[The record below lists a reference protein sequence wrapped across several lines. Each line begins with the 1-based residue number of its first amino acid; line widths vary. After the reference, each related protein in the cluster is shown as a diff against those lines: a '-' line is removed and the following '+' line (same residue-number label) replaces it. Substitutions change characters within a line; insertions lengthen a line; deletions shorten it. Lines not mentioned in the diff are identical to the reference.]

1 MAIAFPVT
9 PPAFGVR
16 AETWSLEQA
25 VGLSE
30 SPYTYSQEV
39 YEHAGKRLRLDVQL
53 VPMKRADAQAWIAFL
68 ASLRGRVGTFTWS
81 PTIEGTARGTP
92 TGTPLVKGAGQTGGT
107 LLIDGASAGVTGWL
121 KAGDWVQLGTGATAR
136 LHKNLVDTNS
146 NGSGEVTLELWPGP
160 RVAPADNE
168 AVVVSSPRGLFRLAS
183 NTVQWDVQLA
193 QIFGLSF
200 SAVEAL

>member
-1 MAIAFPVT
+1 MAIAYPVT
-9 PPAFGVR
+9 PPSTGVR
-16 AETWSLEQA
+16 SESWSLEQA

-39 YEHAGKRLRLDVQL
+39 YEHAGKRLRLEVQL

-68 ASLRGRVGTFTWS
+68 ASLYGRKGTFTWS

-107 LLIDGASAGVTGWL
+107 LAIDGATAGVTGWA
-121 KAGDWVQLGTGATAR
+121 KAGDWIQLGMGSSAR
-136 LHKNLVDTNS
+136 LHKVLVDANS

-168 AVVVSSPRGLFRLAS
+168 AVVVSSPKGVFRLAS
-183 NTVQWDVQLA
+183 NLQGWDVSLA
-193 QIFGLSF
+193 QIYGINF